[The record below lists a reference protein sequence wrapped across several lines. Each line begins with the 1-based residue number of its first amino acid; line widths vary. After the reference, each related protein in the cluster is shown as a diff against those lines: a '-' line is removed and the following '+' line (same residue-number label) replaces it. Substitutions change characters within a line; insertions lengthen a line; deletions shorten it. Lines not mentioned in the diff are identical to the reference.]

1 VADLTKQW
9 AGQVMTV
16 EGAVPPAALGITN
29 PHEHLIIDFLTVR
42 AEDQK
47 SHRVALQGGGN
58 ADPSWEQP
66 LSLRT
71 YYEARRNPFLFR
83 DTLQLTNQDDAAEAL
98 ADYKLAGG
106 GCIVDVTPIGVGRD
120 PRGLQSLARRSG
132 VKVVMGT
139 GFYVKD
145 YHPTDVAAMSAEAI
159 CEAIVKDITEGE
171 GGGSARPGIIGEI
184 GLVWPMHPDEAKVL
198 RAAAMAQRLTGYSLS
213 IHPGRN
219 PAAPLAAL
227 RIVEEAGGDP
237 HRTIIDHIERT
248 VFERSDY
255 LEVAKTG
262 CYLEFDLFGLESS
275 YYPMA
280 DIDMPNDAMRV
291 NMIAALAAAGH
302 LDQVL
307 VSLDIDTRARLL
319 RYGGEGY
326 AHIIRNVVPVFR
338 RKGFSPA
345 DIGQILE
352 RSPQRALTIV

>member
-1 VADLTKQW
+1 MTNLTKQW
-9 AGQVMTV
+9 TGQVMTV
-16 EGAVPPAALGITN
+16 EGPVAPAALGVTN

-42 AEDQK
+42 AQDQK
-47 SHRVALQGGGN
+47 SHQVAIQGGG
-58 ADPSWEQP
+58 AEPSWEQP
-66 LSLRT
+66 LSLQT

-83 DTLQLTNQDDAAEAL
+83 DTLQLTNLDDATEAL
-98 ADYKLAGG
+98 TDYKLAGG

-120 PRGLQSLARRSG
+120 PGGLQLLAGRSG

-145 YHPTDVAAMSAEAI
+145 YHPTDVAAMSVEAI
-159 CEAIVKDITEGE
+159 CDAIVKDITEG
-171 GGGSARPGIIGEI
+171 SSSVRPGIIGEI
-184 GLVWPMHPDEAKVL
+184 GLVWPMHPDEIKVL
-198 RAAAMAQRLTGYSLS
+198 RAAARAQRLTGYCLS

-302 LDQVL
+302 LNQVL
-307 VSLDIDTRARLL
+307 VSLDIDTRARLI

-338 RKGFSPA
+338 RKGFGAA
-345 DIGQILE
+345 DIEQILA